1 MLKRRKLVIFIIVIV
16 VILMILST
24 VLVFV
29 LTKDKSKDKKNINT
43 EEVLDTE
50 KLEMEFKQEFSSK
63 ETEYVKIAQTVE
75 QSKIGK
81 YDVKAY
87 MPKLTAEGSDAEEI
101 NNDIYELSANI
112 INVAVDVKKYAKYNM
127 EYETFL
133 NNNILS
139 LVIRFTVKEEDNP
152 RRIIIKTYNYDI
164 EKNERVEL
172 KDIINEEQK
181 NKIQEKIKNKVEESN
196 KKANQTISKGYKAY
210 VRDEKD
216 DIYEIEN
223 ATEFF
228 IGNENILYIVYAY
241 GNKEYTEEMDLIMH
255 KL

>member
-1 MLKRRKLVIFIIVIV
+1 MLRNRKMVIFIIATV
-16 VILMILST
+16 VILIILST
-24 VLVFV
+24 ILFFA
-29 LTKDKSKDKKNINT
+29 LTKNKEKDKENIST
-43 EEVLDTE
+43 EEILDTE
-50 KLEMEFKQEFSSK
+50 KLEMEFRQDFSNQEN
-63 ETEYVKIAQTVE
+63 EYVKIAQTVE
-75 QSKIGK
+75 QSKVGK

-87 MPKLTAEGSDAEEI
+87 MPELTVDGSEAEKINKEI
-101 NNDIYELSANI
+101 YKLSANI

-139 LVIRFTVKEEDNP
+139 LVIRFTIKEEDNP

-164 EKNERVEL
+164 EKNEQVEL
-172 KDIINEEQK
+172 NDIINEEQK

-196 KKANQTISKGYKAY
+196 KKANQSINKGYKAY
-210 VRDEKD
+210 VRDEED
-216 DIYEIEN
+216 EIYEIET

-241 GNKEYTEEMDLIMH
+241 GNREYTEEIDLIMH